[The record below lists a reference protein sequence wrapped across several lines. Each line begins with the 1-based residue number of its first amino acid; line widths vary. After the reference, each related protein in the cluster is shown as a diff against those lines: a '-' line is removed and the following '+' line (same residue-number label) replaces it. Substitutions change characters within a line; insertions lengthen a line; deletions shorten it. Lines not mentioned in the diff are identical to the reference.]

1 MVETTGLQAA
11 TFFGAGGEMAERM
24 ARHDWAS
31 STVGRPEH
39 WPLSLQTA
47 VRLMLGSRFAMWV
60 GWGEDLAFFY
70 NDAYRPT
77 LGVKHEGAL
86 GRPTSEIWSEI
97 WPEVKPRVD
106 AVIGQGI
113 STWDEALC
121 LYLERSGEREE
132 TYHTFSYSP
141 LAGDDGINRGLMCVV
156 VEETDRIIGG
166 QHMAQLRDLATA
178 FTAVNTEAELFS
190 TLERQLSAARQSL
203 PFSITLLCSETDGSI
218 SLAAQ
223 TGIPAEQLDR
233 LARKAEQDW
242 PLDAVLSSGEPQ
254 IVAALPFGK
263 LPVRPGERAPTQ
275 AVLMPIPGHRQDTG
289 QARPVGV
296 FIAGLNP
303 DRPFNSAYADFLK
316 LLLGQLSAALTSAR
330 AYAFER
336 RRAEE
341 LAALDSAKTAF
352 FSNVSHEFRTP
363 LTLMLGPT
371 EAALDSPGQTL
382 AGEQLALVHRN
393 QQRLLKLVNT
403 LLDFSRIE
411 AGRLELQFEPTDLPA
426 FTTELAS
433 LFRSSTERAGLSL
446 TVHCPALPEP
456 VWVDREMWEQIILN
470 LLSNA
475 YKFTL
480 SGSIAVS
487 LVAAGSNVLL
497 KVRDTGIGIPASE
510 LPQIFERFRRVK
522 GSLGRT
528 HEGTG
533 IGLALVWELAK
544 LHGGAVAVTSTLGVG
559 TEFTVSIP
567 MAQRNADTDLAV
579 EPRQPDLISK
589 RARSYAAE
597 AERWSLEL
605 EEPKPEP
612 ITRVQSQG
620 NRPRI
625 VLADDN
631 ADMRNYVKR
640 LLSESCEVLAVGD
653 GLDALQAIQRDKPDL
668 VVSDVMMP
676 GLDGFGLLKALRA
689 DPATAMIPLLLLS
702 ARAGEEARVEGL
714 RAGAD
719 DYLTKPFRAQELV
732 ARVTSVL
739 TLASTRREA
748 LRVEAKLK
756 ADRDS
761 ILESIN
767 EGFLSID
774 PEWTITY
781 ANRAAEKLLA
791 VQRADLLGGHF
802 WTLYPALDNTAY
814 SVAVRG
820 AMNNRKAEVFDHH
833 YQPWDRWFEVSVY
846 PTTPGGISIYFRDA
860 TERKRTLM
868 ALHEADRR
876 KDEFLATLAHELRN
890 PLSPIR
896 NAAEVLSLPSIGSR
910 EITVSTSIIQRQ
922 VQHMARLLDDLLDIS
937 RITRGKMELKKD
949 HISIDSVIDAALE
962 SAGPLVKSRGHHLDV
977 QRPRFDQGI
986 DGDPVR
992 LSQVL
997 TNLLTNAA
1005 KYTDAPGRIALSA
1018 SVSGKELVFEV
1029 RDSGIGLT
1037 PEQLGG
1043 VFDMFSQVQSAK
1055 SRSEG
1060 GLGIGL
1066 TLVKG
1071 IVELHGGSIE
1081 ASSPGLGL
1089 GSNFRVRLP
1098 IVRSAAIAVQMEAS
1112 PSPSPA
1118 AQALRVLIADDNRD
1132 AAESL
1137 AILLEI
1143 DGHEVRTAFTGCE
1156 AIALAQELKPHIA
1169 FLDIGLPDI
1178 SGYEVAQALR
1188 ATAAASHP
1196 IKLVAVTGWGQA
1208 EDKQNAANAGF
1219 DLHFVKPASP
1229 DRLKSVFENLVP

>member
-1 MVETTGLQAA
+1 MVETTAPQAA
-11 TFFGAGGEMAERM
+11 TFFGASGEMAERM

-31 STVGRPEH
+31 TTVGTPDS

-47 VRLMLGSRFAMWV
+47 VRILLGSRFAMWV
-60 GWGEDLAFFY
+60 GWGDDLAFFY

-77 LGVKHEGAL
+77 LGIKHDWAL
-86 GRPTSEIWSEI
+86 GRATHEVWSEI
-97 WPEVKPRVD
+97 WPDVKPRID

-121 LYLERSGEREE
+121 LYLERGGDREE

-141 LAGDDGINRGLMCVV
+141 LVGDDGVNRGLLCVV
-156 VEETDRIIGG
+156 VEETDRIIGE

-178 FTAVNTEAELFS
+178 FTAVSTETELFS
-190 TLERQLSAARQSL
+190 TLERQLSAARQSV
-203 PFSITLLCSETDGSI
+203 PFSITLLRDEANGGV

-223 TGIPAEQLDR
+223 TGIPPEQRER
-233 LARKAEQDW
+233 LARNAERDW
-242 PLDAVLSSGEPQ
+242 PLHAVLASGEPQ

-263 LPVRPGERAPTQ
+263 LPMPPGEQAPTQ
-275 AVLMPIPGHRQDTG
+275 AVLMPILGHGMERG
-289 QARPVGV
+289 RAVGV

-303 DRPFNSAYADFLK
+303 NRPFSSAYADFLK

-330 AYAFER
+330 AYDFER

-341 LAALDSAKTAF
+341 LAELDSAKTAF

-426 FTTELAS
+426 FTLELAS

-456 VWVDREMWEQIILN
+456 VWIDREMWEQIILN

-544 LHGGAVAVTSTLGVG
+544 LHGGAVAVTSTPGIG

-567 MAQRNADTDLAV
+567 IMQRNAQTDLAV

-612 ITRVQSQG
+612 ASPVQSRD
-620 NRPRI
+620 NRPLI

-653 GLDALQAIQRDKPDL
+653 GLEALEAIQRDKPDL

-676 GLDGFGLLKALRA
+676 GLGGFELLKALRA
-689 DPATAMIPLLLLS
+689 DPATASIPLLLLS

-774 PEWTITY
+774 PDWTIAY

-802 WTLYPALDNTAY
+802 WALYPALDNTKY

-820 AMNNRKAEVFDHH
+820 AMDDRTAEVFD
-833 YQPWDRWFEVSVY
+833 YFYDPWNRWFEVSVY
-846 PTTPGGISIYFRDA
+846 PTSSAGISIYFRDA
-860 TERKRTLM
+860 TERKQTLM
-868 ALHEADRR
+868 ALHDADRR

-896 NAAEVLSLPSIGSR
+896 NAAEVLSLPGIGSR
-910 EITVSTSIIQRQ
+910 EISISTSIIQRQ

-949 HISIDSVIDAALE
+949 HVSIDSVIDAALE
-962 SAGPLVKSRGHHLDV
+962 SAGPLVKARGHHLEV
-977 QRPRFDQGI
+977 VRPAFVPGI

-992 LSQVL
+992 LAQVL

-1018 SVSGKELVFEV
+1018 NVHGNDLVFEV

-1037 PEQLGG
+1037 AEQLGG
-1043 VFDMFSQVQSAK
+1043 VFDMFSQVKSSQ

-1071 IVELHGGSIE
+1071 IVELHGGTIE
-1081 ASSPGLGL
+1081 ARSPGLGL
-1089 GSNFRVRLP
+1089 GSSFKLSLP
-1098 IVRSAAIAVQMEAS
+1098 IVRQATT
-1112 PSPSPA
+1112 A
-1118 AQALRVLIADDNRD
+1118 AQPPEQPQAAAVAPALRVLIADDNRD

-1143 DGHEVRTAFTGCE
+1143 DGHEVRTAFTGRE

-1188 ATAAASHP
+1188 ATTEASHP

-1208 EDKQNAANAGF
+1208 EDKQNAVNAGF

-1229 DRLKSVFENLVP
+1229 DRLKSVFESLVP

>member
-1 MVETTGLQAA
+1 MVDTAGPQAA

-31 STVGRPEH
+31 TTLGSPEK

-60 GWGEDLAFFY
+60 GWGDDLAFFY

-77 LGVKHEGAL
+77 LGVKHDGAL

-97 WPEVKPRVD
+97 WSEVKPRVD

-156 VEETDRIIGG
+156 VEDTDRIIGG
-166 QHMAQLRDLATA
+166 QHMAHLRDLATA

-190 TLERQLSAARQSL
+190 TLEQQLAAARQSL
-203 PFSITLLCSETDGSI
+203 PFSITLLRDEADGGI

-223 TGIPAEQLDR
+223 TGVPAEQRDR
-233 LARKAEQDW
+233 LAGNAERDW
-242 PLDAVLSSGEPQ
+242 PLAAVLNSGEPQ
-254 IVAALPFGK
+254 IVSALPFGK
-263 LPVRPGERAPTQ
+263 LPAPAGERAPTQ
-275 AVLMPIPGHRQDTG
+275 AVLMPIVG
-289 QARPVGV
+289 QGREHGRPIGV

-341 LAALDSAKTAF
+341 LAELDSAKTAF

-363 LTLMLGPT
+363 LTLILGPT
-371 EAALDSPGQTL
+371 EAALDSPGRTL

-480 SGSIAVS
+480 GGSIAVS
-487 LVAAGSNVLL
+487 LMAAGSNVLL

-567 MAQRNADTDLAV
+567 MAQRGAQADLAV
-579 EPRQPDLISK
+579 APRQPDLISK

-605 EEPKPEP
+605 EEQQAEP
-612 ITRVQSQG
+612 ANQLPTAG

-676 GLDGFGLLKALRA
+676 GLDGFELLKALRA
-689 DPATAMIPLLLLS
+689 DPATATIPLLLLS

-820 AMNNRKAEVFDHH
+820 AMSNRTAEVIDHH

-937 RITRGKMELKKD
+937 RITRGNMELKKD

-962 SAGPLVKSRGHHLDV
+962 SAGPLVKSRGHRLDV

-1018 SVSGKELVFEV
+1018 SVSGNELVFEV

-1081 ASSPGLGL
+1081 ASSPGLGH
-1089 GSNFRVRLP
+1089 GSSFRVRLP
-1098 IVRSAAIAVQMEAS
+1098 IVRNAAIAAQAEAS
-1112 PSPSPA
+1112 PSLAPA

-1143 DGHEVRTAFTGCE
+1143 DGHEVRTAFTGRE

>member
-1 MVETTGLQAA
+1 MVETRGPNAA
-11 TFFGAGGEMAERM
+11 TFFGASGEMAERM
-24 ARHDWAS
+24 AGHDWAS
-31 STVGRPEH
+31 STVGSPEN

-60 GWGEDLAFFY
+60 GWGDDLAFFY

-77 LGVKHEGAL
+77 LGVKHDWAL
-86 GRPTSEIWSEI
+86 GRATREIWSEI
-97 WPEVKPRVD
+97 WPEVKPRID
-106 AVIGQGI
+106 AVIGQGL

-121 LYLERSGEREE
+121 LYLERGGEREE

-141 LAGDDGINRGLMCVV
+141 LVGDDGINRGLLCVV
-156 VEETDRIIGG
+156 VEETDRVIGE
-166 QHMAQLRDLATA
+166 QHLAQLRDLSAA
-178 FTAVNTEAELFS
+178 FSAANTENELFS
-190 TLERQLSAARQSL
+190 ILEEQLSAARQSV
-203 PFSITLLCSETDGSI
+203 PFSITLLCDDNDSGI

-223 TGIPAEQLDR
+223 TGVPPEQLAR
-233 LARKAEQDW
+233 LARDARQDW
-242 PLDAVLSSGEPQ
+242 PLDAVLASGEPQ

-263 LPVRPGERAPTQ
+263 LPEPSGQRAPTQ
-275 AVLMPIPGHRQDTG
+275 AVLMPIAGHRQDTAR
-289 QARPVGV
+289 ARPIGV

-303 DRPFNSAYADFLK
+303 DRPFSSAYADFLK

-341 LAALDSAKTAF
+341 LAELDSAKTAF

-393 QQRLLKLVNT
+393 QERLLKLVNT

-426 FTTELAS
+426 FTAELAS

-544 LHGGAVAVTSTLGVG
+544 LHGGVVAVTSTLGAG

-567 MAQRNADTDLAV
+567 MAQRGAQADLAV
-579 EPRQPDLISK
+579 APRQPDLISK

-605 EEPKPEP
+605 EEQQPELA
-612 ITRVQSQG
+612 TQVQRPD

-676 GLDGFGLLKALRA
+676 GLDGFELLKALRA
-689 DPATAMIPLLLLS
+689 DPATASIPLLLLS

-802 WTLYPALDNTAY
+802 WTLYPALDDKVYA
-814 SVAVRG
+814 VAVRG
-820 AMNNRKAEVFDHH
+820 AMNARTAAVFD
-833 YQPWDRWFEVSVY
+833 YYYEPWSRWFEVSVY

-937 RITRGKMELKKD
+937 RITRGKMELKKN
-949 HISIDSVIDAALE
+949 HISIDSVIEAALE
-962 SAGPLVKSRGHHLDV
+962 SAGPLVKSRGHRLDV
-977 QRPRFDQGI
+977 QRPRFDQDI

-1018 SVSGKELVFEV
+1018 SVSGNDLVFEV

-1037 PEQLGG
+1037 SEQLGG

-1081 ASSPGLGL
+1081 ASSPGLGR
-1089 GSNFRVRLP
+1089 GSSFRVCLP
-1098 IVRSAAIAVQMEAS
+1098 IVRSTAIAAQTEES
-1112 PSPSPA
+1112 PPLAPA

-1143 DGHEVRTAFTGCE
+1143 DGHEVRTAFTGRE

-1178 SGYEVAQALR
+1178 SGYEVARALR
-1188 ATAAASHP
+1188 ETAAASHP

-1208 EDKQNAANAGF
+1208 EDKQNAVNAGF

-1229 DRLKSVFENLVP
+1229 DRLKRVFESLAP

>member
-1 MVETTGLQAA
+1 MVETTALQAL
-11 TFFGAGGEMAERM
+11 TFFGARGEMAGRM
-24 ARHDWAS
+24 AGHDWAS
-31 STVGRPEH
+31 TTVGTPDT

-60 GWGEDLAFFY
+60 GWGDTLAFFY

-97 WPEVKPRVD
+97 WPEVKPRID

-141 LAGDDGINRGLMCVV
+141 LVGDDGVNRGLMCVV
-156 VEETDRIIGG
+156 VEDTDRIIGE

-178 FTAVNTEAELFS
+178 FTAVNTEDTLFS
-190 TLERQLSAARQSL
+190 ILEKQLSAARQSV
-203 PFSITLLCSETDGSI
+203 PFSITLLRDDSDSGI

-223 TGIPAEQLDR
+223 TGIPQEQLAL
-233 LARKAEQDW
+233 LARNARQDW
-242 PLDAVLSSGEPQ
+242 PLDAVLASGEPQ

-263 LPVRPGERAPTQ
+263 LPVPPGERAPTQ
-275 AVLMPIPGHRQDTG
+275 AVLMPIAGHDRGTG
-289 QARPVGV
+289 RAQPVGV

-316 LLLGQLSAALTSAR
+316 LLLGQLSAALASTR

-363 LTLMLGPT
+363 LTLMIGPT
-371 EAALDSPGQTL
+371 EAALESPGRAL
-382 AGEQLALVHRN
+382 AGEQLELVHRN

-426 FTTELAS
+426 FTLELAS

-480 SGSIAVS
+480 SGNIAVS

-533 IGLALVWELAK
+533 IGLALVWELAR

-567 MAQRNADTDLAV
+567 IVQHNAQTDIAV
-579 EPRQPDLISK
+579 APRQPDLISK

-605 EEPKPEP
+605 EEPKPDQ
-612 ITRVQSQG
+612 VQSRD

-640 LLSESCEVLAVGD
+640 LLSESCAVLAFGD
-653 GLDALQAIQRDKPDL
+653 GLDALHAIQRDKPDL

-676 GLDGFGLLKALRA
+676 GLDGFELLKAMRA
-689 DPATAMIPLLLLS
+689 DPATATIPLLLLS

-781 ANRAAEKLLA
+781 ANRAAEKLLG
-791 VQRADLLGGHF
+791 VPRAEVMGFNF
-802 WTLYPALDNTAY
+802 WVLYPALADTAY
-814 SVAVRG
+814 SVAVRS
-820 AMNNRKAEVFDHH
+820 AMDDRTAEVFD
-833 YQPWDRWFEVSVY
+833 YFYDPWDRWFEVSVY

-860 TERKRTLM
+860 TERKQTLM
-868 ALHEADRR
+868 ALHDADRR

-896 NAAEVLSLPSIGSR
+896 NAAEVLSLPTIGSR
-910 EITVSTSIIQRQ
+910 EITISTSIIQRQ

-962 SAGPLVKSRGHHLDV
+962 SAGPLVKARGHHLEV
-977 QRPRFDQGI
+977 MRPTFVPGI
-986 DGDPVR
+986 DGDSVR
-992 LSQVL
+992 LAQVL

-1005 KYTDAPGRIALSA
+1005 KYTDAPGSIALSA
-1018 SVSGKELVFEV
+1018 SVSGNDLVFEV

-1043 VFDMFSQVQSAK
+1043 VFDMFSQVKSSQ

-1081 ASSPGLGL
+1081 ANSAGLGL
-1089 GSNFRVRLP
+1089 GSSFRVSLP
-1098 IVRSAAIAVQMEAS
+1098 IVRSAAAATTS
-1112 PSPSPA
+1112 PESSLTSTA
-1118 AQALRVLIADDNRD
+1118 THSRRVLIADDNRD

-1143 DGHEVRTAFTGCE
+1143 DGHDVRTAFTGRE

-1188 ATAAASHP
+1188 TTIDTSHP

-1208 EDKQNAANAGF
+1208 EDKQNAVNAGF

-1229 DRLKSVFENLVP
+1229 DRLKSVFESLVP

>member
-1 MVETTGLQAA
+1 MVETAGPQAA

-24 ARHDWAS
+24 ARHDWSS

-60 GWGEDLAFFY
+60 GWGDDLAFFY

-77 LGVKHEGAL
+77 LGIKHEWAL
-86 GRPTSEIWSEI
+86 GRATREVWSEI
-97 WPEVKPRVD
+97 WPDVKPRID

-121 LYLERSGEREE
+121 LYLERGGEREE

-141 LAGDDGINRGLMCVV
+141 LVGDDGINRGLLCVV
-156 VEETDRIIGG
+156 VEETDRIIGE

-178 FTAVNTEAELFS
+178 FTAVNGEAELFS
-190 TLERQLSAARQSL
+190 TLERQLSGSRQAV
-203 PFSITLLCSETDGSI
+203 PFSITLLRDEAEGAV
-218 SLAAQ
+218 SLVAQ
-223 TGIPAEQLDR
+223 TGFPPEQLER
-233 LARKAEQDW
+233 LARDAERDW
-242 PLDAVLSSGEPQ
+242 PLEAVLARGEPQ

-263 LPVRPGERAPTQ
+263 LPMPPGERAPTQ
-275 AVLMPIPGHRQDTG
+275 AVLMPIVG
-289 QARPVGV
+289 QGMERGRPVGV

-303 DRPFNSAYADFLK
+303 ARPFNSTYADFLK

-330 AYAFER
+330 AYASER

-382 AGEQLALVHRN
+382 SGEQLALVHRN

-497 KVRDTGIGIPASE
+497 KVRDTGIGIPAAE

-567 MAQRNADTDLAV
+567 MAQRNIETDLAV

-612 ITRVQSQG
+612 ITRVPSQG

-640 LLSESCEVLAVGD
+640 LLSETCEVLAFGN
-653 GLDALQAIQRDKPDL
+653 GLDALQAIRHDKPDL

-676 GLDGFGLLKALRA
+676 GLGGFELLKALRA
-689 DPATAMIPLLLLS
+689 DPATASIPLLLLS

-748 LRVEAKLK
+748 LRVEARLK

-774 PEWTITY
+774 PDWTITY

-802 WTLYPALDNTAY
+802 WTLYPALENTAY

-820 AMNNRKAEVFDHH
+820 VMDDRKPEVFDHH
-833 YQPWDRWFEVSVY
+833 YQPWDRWFEVSAY
-846 PTTPGGISIYFRDA
+846 PTTSGGISIYFRDA
-860 TERKRTLM
+860 TERKQTLM

-896 NAAEVLSLPSIGSR
+896 NAAEVLSLPGIGSR

-962 SAGPLVKSRGHHLDV
+962 SAGPLVKSRGHRLDV

-1005 KYTDAPGRIALSA
+1005 KYTDAPGRIVLSA
-1018 SVSGKELVFEV
+1018 SVSGNELVFEI

-1089 GSNFRVRLP
+1089 GSSFRVCLP
-1098 IVRSAAIAVQMEAS
+1098 IVRSAAIAARAEAS
-1112 PSPSPA
+1112 PSQAPA

-1143 DGHEVRTAFTGCE
+1143 DGHEVRTAFTGRE

-1229 DRLKSVFENLVP
+1229 DRLKSVFESLVP